1 MSIYDELGVRRVI
14 NAATTFTAIG
24 GSLMPPEVLEA
35 MREAAGSFVDMHEL
49 HDRAGEVLA
58 DLTRNEAAYVT
69 PGCAAGIVL
78 AVLACRTRGD
88 LGRIAALPS
97 SRELPDE
104 VVMHTAH
111 RIPYDP
117 AIQLAG
123 ATIRNVGNV
132 LQTFDWELDSAITDR
147 TAAVFWVAG
156 THLPL
161 GALSLTETVRIAH
174 ARGVPVI
181 VDAAAQLPPMENLW
195 RFTAAGA
202 DLVLFSGGKALR
214 GPQASGMMVGRPEL
228 ISAARANGSPNQR
241 LARSLK
247 VGKEEIAGLVAAV
260 RRYVTLDHSV
270 LAEQWMQTCTEWSD
284 QLSGVAGASTEI
296 DPWNE
301 AGQPV
306 PRLRVRVD
314 AAISGRD
321 AVAVVEALRLGD
333 PAIAVLP
340 GGSDAF
346 YLGPDL
352 LEPGEWELVA
362 TRVKEELGR
371 GAKHG
376 PLTAR
381 VTDAAAV
388 FGS

>member
-1 MSIYDELGVRRVI
+1 MSIYDQLGVRRMI

-49 HDRAGEVLA
+49 HDRAGEALA

-97 SRELPDE
+97 GPELPDE
-104 VVMHTAH
+104 VVIHTAH

-123 ATIRNVGNV
+123 ATIRTVGNV
-132 LQTFDWELDSAITDR
+132 LQTFDWELDAAITDR

-156 THLPL
+156 SHLPP
-161 GALSLTETVRIAH
+161 GALSLTETVRIAQ

-181 VDAAAQLPPMENLW
+181 VDAAAQLPPVENLW
-195 RFTAAGA
+195 RFTALEGA
-202 DLVLFSGGKALR
+202 DIALFSGGKALR
-214 GPQASGMMVGRPEL
+214 GPQASGMMVGRKDL
-228 ISAARANGSPNQR
+228 IDAARANGSPNQR
-241 LARSLK
+241 FARSLK

-260 RRYVTLDHSV
+260 RRYVELDHSA
-270 LAEQWMQTCTEWSD
+270 LD
-284 QLSGVAGASTEI
+284 QLWLEVCATWSEGLHGLAGVSTEI
-296 DPWNE
+296 DPVNE

-306 PRLRVRVD
+306 PRLRVSVD
-314 AAISGRD
+314 ARVIGRD
-321 AVAVVEALRLGD
+321 APAVVEALRVGD
-333 PAIAVLP
+333 PAVAVLP
-340 GGSDAF
+340 GGTEAF

-352 LEPGEWELVA
+352 LEPGEADVVA
-362 TRVKEELGR
+362 ARVREELARR
-371 GAKHG
+371 GGPSTTSTATDRHG
-376 PLTAR
+376 H
-381 VTDAAAV
+381 
-388 FGS
+388 